1 VSAGGLPRFVICED
15 GHEYSERFGRLLGAR
30 FAFVR
35 AGDCAAARAACTG
48 AGVIAGLLLDL
59 DFRRTPGGDL
69 VDEAGAAR
77 EGRPEGERRRL
88 SAQQGILILRALRGA
103 GVGLAALLFADLDD
117 EAQVQFLEESLAPLQ
132 VVPSSAG
139 LAAIAEALEKMAGG
153 GLDR

>member
-35 AGDCAAARAACTG
+35 AGDCAAAQAACTG
-48 AGVIAGLLLDL
+48 GAIAGLLLDL
-59 DFRRTPGGDL
+59 DFRRAPGGDL

-77 EGRPEGERRRL
+77 DGRPEGERRRL

-139 LAAIAEALEKMAGG
+139 LAAIAAALEKMAGG